1 MHQFCC
7 CLTVLENSAAYPLS
21 TCIFSLFGQPLQL
34 VPSSSLK
41 SIMNSYL
48 LFALVVIYLGL
59 LFFIAYFAEKK
70 RSSFWVNNPYVY
82 ALSLAVYCS
91 GWTYY
96 GSIGVAA
103 NQGLEYMAIYIGP
116 IIIIP
121 AWIYINSKII
131 RISRVNKISSI
142 ADFIS
147 LRYGNSRSLS
157 ALIALVCMFAII
169 PYISLQIKAISETF
183 HLITETDHSSNIF
196 YDSATYVVLIIALFS
211 SYYGTK
217 YVDASEKRLGII
229 SAVAVE
235 SFLKLIFFIILG
247 IFVVYGVFNGF
258 EDIYQQAEKLPDFA
272 AKNTFNGLEGGFNWF
287 LMSMLS
293 MSAIFLLPR
302 QFHTAIIENRKEKHL
317 RTAIWLFP
325 LYLLIFNFF
334 VFPIAWGGKIL
345 FLGQEVNPELY
356 SILIPQKFGNT
367 VIAAMVFFG
376 GLSACISM
384 IIISSISLS
393 IMLSNNIII
402 PYGWLD
408 KFKINS
414 DVDNTKII
422 VNIRK
427 ISIFLLIITG
437 FIFYKY
443 LMLGK
448 SLFSIGLVSFVL
460 IAQLA
465 PSFFGAIFWRRGT
478 YLGSITGIIVGVLI
492 CYLGLVLPSFYD
504 NYQQSNFFNH
514 RFFSFFN
521 IPYLS
526 PIPQIFF
533 WSILVNGLLF
543 TIISANKVS
552 DYRERNYAELYVD
565 IDDYIQNHEDAY
577 IWKGTANVSDIQKIL
592 VKFLGE
598 KKTEQA
604 LKIFNL
610 KYKIK
615 DDSDTADSRFI
626 KFSENLL
633 SGRIGTASAKILIEG
648 VTKED
653 KISLPEVLK
662 ILEESKENISLNKQL
677 SEQSQQLLKLSDE
690 LQNVNENL
698 IEKDQQ
704 KDEFLDSVAHELRT
718 PITAIRATSEILL
731 DDEDMPAELKKDFL
745 ENIISESDR
754 LSEIIND
761 ILYLDKLETGTIS
774 LNIKENNILETYRKS
789 LKPLTHLF
797 DQRHLHHSEVNLL
810 ETEVF
815 QFDEQRMI
823 QVFQNILGN
832 ALKFTNDQGLIQTK
846 FQEKEGQLK
855 ISIFNTGKTIPE
867 EDLYFIFDKFYQ
879 SKNQN
884 LRKPVGSGL
893 GLAICKKIMIAQ
905 NGDIEV
911 KNKEIG
917 VKFEIF
923 LPIKKHHPEL
933 EEFNHNNRT

>member
-1 MHQFCC
+1 
-7 CLTVLENSAAYPLS
+7 
-21 TCIFSLFGQPLQL
+21 
-34 VPSSSLK
+34 
-41 SIMNSYL
+41 MNSYL
-48 LFALVVIYLGL
+48 LFALVILYLGI

-82 ALSLAVYCS
+82 SLSLAVYCS
-91 GWTYY
+91 AWTYY

-103 NQGLEYMAIYIGP
+103 NQGLEYMAIYVGP

-121 AWIYINSKII
+121 SWIYLNSKII

-142 ADFIS
+142 ADFIG

-157 ALIALVCMFAII
+157 AIIALVCILAII
-169 PYISLQIKAISETF
+169 PYIALQIKSISETF
-183 HLITETDHSSNIF
+183 HLITVTENSTSILFDSS
-196 YDSATYVVLIIALFS
+196 TYVVIIIALFS

-229 SAVAVE
+229 SAVAAE
-235 SFLKLIFFIILG
+235 SFFKLIFFVILG
-247 IFVVYGVFNGF
+247 LFVVYGVFNGF
-258 EDIYQQAEKLPDFA
+258 EDIYRQAEKLPDFA
-272 AKNTFNGLEGGFNWF
+272 AKNSFNGLEGSFNWF
-287 LMSMLS
+287 LMLMLS

-302 QFHTAIIENRKEKHL
+302 QFHTAIIENRKEKHIK
-317 RTAIWLFP
+317 TAIWLFP

-345 FLGQEVNPELY
+345 FFGQDVNPELY
-356 SILIPQKFGNT
+356 SILIPQKFGNIFIST
-367 VIAAMVFFG
+367 LVFFG

-408 KFKINS
+408 KFKSEN
-414 DVDNTKII
+414 DTDNTKSI

-427 ISIFLLIITG
+427 VSIFLLIISG

-443 LMLGK
+443 LLLGK

-460 IAQLA
+460 IAQLG

-478 YLGSITGIIVGVLI
+478 YAGSVSGIIVGVLL
-492 CYLGLVLPSFYD
+492 CFLGLILPSFSE
-504 NYQQSNFFNH
+504 NFVQSEFYQSE
-514 RFFSFFN
+514 FFSFFK

-526 PIPQIFF
+526 PITQIFF
-533 WSILVNGLLF
+533 WSMLVNSALF
-543 TIISANKVS
+543 ILISANTVS
-552 DYRERNYAELYVD
+552 NYRERNYAELYVD
-565 IDDYIQNHEDAY
+565 IDDYIQNHENAY

-592 VKFLGE
+592 VRFLGQ

-610 KYKIK
+610 KYNIT
-615 DDSDTADSRFI
+615 DESDTADSRFI

-653 KISLPEVLK
+653 KISLPEVLQ
-662 ILEESKENISLNKQL
+662 ILEESKENISINKQL
-677 SEQSQQLLKLSDE
+677 SEQSSQLLKLSGD
-690 LQNVNENL
+690 LQVANINL

-718 PITAIRATSEILL
+718 PLTAIRATSEILL

-754 LSEIIND
+754 LNEIIND

-774 LNIKENNILETYRKS
+774 LHISENNIIETFKKS
-789 LKPLTHLF
+789 LKPLLHLF
-797 DQRHLHHSEVNLL
+797 DQRHLHHSEVHLL
-810 ETEVF
+810 ENEIYR
-815 QFDEQRMI
+815 FDEQRMI

-832 ALKFTNDQGLIQTK
+832 ALKFTNEQGMIQTK
-846 FQEKEGQLK
+846 FQEKDDQLK

-867 EDLYFIFDKFYQ
+867 EDLEFIFDKFYQ

-884 LRKPVGSGL
+884 LRKPIGSGL

-905 NGDIEV
+905 NGNIEV

-917 VKFEIF
+917 VSFEIY
-923 LPIKKHHPEL
+923 LPKENESVP
-933 EEFNHNNRT
+933 NADDQNM

>member
-1 MHQFCC
+1 
-7 CLTVLENSAAYPLS
+7 
-21 TCIFSLFGQPLQL
+21 
-34 VPSSSLK
+34 
-41 SIMNSYL
+41 MNSYL
-48 LFALVVIYLGL
+48 LFALVILYLGI

-82 ALSLAVYCS
+82 SLSLAVYCS
-91 GWTYY
+91 AWTYY

-103 NQGLEYMAIYIGP
+103 NQGLEYMAIYVGP

-121 AWIYINSKII
+121 SWIYLNSKII

-142 ADFIS
+142 ADFIG

-157 ALIALVCMFAII
+157 AIIALVCILAII
-169 PYISLQIKAISETF
+169 PYIALQIKSISETF
-183 HLITETDHSSNIF
+183 HLITETENSTSILFDSS
-196 YDSATYVVLIIALFS
+196 TYVVIIIALFS

-229 SAVAVE
+229 SAVAAE
-235 SFLKLIFFIILG
+235 SFFKLIFFVILG
-247 IFVVYGVFNGF
+247 LFVVYGVFNGF
-258 EDIYQQAEKLPDFA
+258 EDIYRQAEKLPDFA
-272 AKNTFNGLEGGFNWF
+272 AKNSFNGLEGSFNWF
-287 LMSMLS
+287 LMLMLS

-302 QFHTAIIENRKEKHL
+302 QFHTAIIENRKEKHIK
-317 RTAIWLFP
+317 TAIWLFP

-345 FLGQEVNPELY
+345 FFGQDVNPELY
-356 SILIPQKFGNT
+356 SILIPQKFGNIFIST
-367 VIAAMVFFG
+367 LVFFG

-408 KFKINS
+408 KFKSEN
-414 DVDNTKII
+414 DTDNTKSI

-427 ISIFLLIITG
+427 VSIFLLIISG

-443 LMLGK
+443 LLLGK

-460 IAQLA
+460 IAQLG

-478 YLGSITGIIVGVLI
+478 YAGSVSGIIVGVLL
-492 CYLGLVLPSFYD
+492 CFLGLILPSFSE
-504 NYQQSNFFNH
+504 NFVQSEFYQSE
-514 RFFSFFN
+514 FFSFFK

-526 PIPQIFF
+526 PITQIFF
-533 WSILVNGLLF
+533 WSMLVNSALF
-543 TIISANKVS
+543 ILISANTVS
-552 DYRERNYAELYVD
+552 NYRERNYAELYVD
-565 IDDYIQNHEDAY
+565 IDDYIQNHENAY

-592 VKFLGE
+592 VRFLGQ

-610 KYKIK
+610 KYNIT
-615 DDSDTADSRFI
+615 DESDTADSRFI

-653 KISLPEVLK
+653 KISLPEVLQ
-662 ILEESKENISLNKQL
+662 ILEESKENISINKQL
-677 SEQSQQLLKLSDE
+677 SEQSSQLLKLSGD
-690 LQNVNENL
+690 LQVANINL

-718 PITAIRATSEILL
+718 PLTAIRATSEILL
-731 DDEDMPAELKKDFL
+731 DDEDMPTELKKDFL

-754 LSEIIND
+754 LNEIIND

-774 LNIKENNILETYRKS
+774 LHISENNIIETFKKS
-789 LKPLTHLF
+789 LKPLLHLF
-797 DQRHLHHSEVNLL
+797 DQRHLHHSEVHLL
-810 ETEVF
+810 ENEIYR
-815 QFDEQRMI
+815 FDEQRMI

-832 ALKFTNDQGLIQTK
+832 ALKFTNEQGMIQTK
-846 FQEKEGQLK
+846 FQEKDDQLK

-867 EDLYFIFDKFYQ
+867 EDLEFIFDKFYQ

-884 LRKPVGSGL
+884 LRKPIGSGL

-905 NGDIEV
+905 NGNIEV

-917 VKFEIF
+917 VSFEIY
-923 LPIKKHHPEL
+923 LPKENESVP
-933 EEFNHNNRT
+933 NADYQNM

>member
-1 MHQFCC
+1 
-7 CLTVLENSAAYPLS
+7 
-21 TCIFSLFGQPLQL
+21 
-34 VPSSSLK
+34 
-41 SIMNSYL
+41 MNSYL
-48 LFALVVIYLGL
+48 LFALVILYLGI

-82 ALSLAVYCS
+82 SLSLAVYCS
-91 GWTYY
+91 AWTYY

-103 NQGLEYMAIYIGP
+103 NQGLEYMAIYVGP

-121 AWIYINSKII
+121 SWIYLNSKII

-142 ADFIS
+142 ADFIG

-157 ALIALVCMFAII
+157 AIIALVCILAII
-169 PYISLQIKAISETF
+169 PYIALQIKSISETF
-183 HLITETDHSSNIF
+183 HLITETENSTSILFDSS
-196 YDSATYVVLIIALFS
+196 TYVVIIIALFS

-229 SAVAVE
+229 SAVAAE
-235 SFLKLIFFIILG
+235 SFFKLIFFVILG
-247 IFVVYGVFNGF
+247 LFVVYGVFNGF
-258 EDIYQQAEKLPDFA
+258 EDIYRQAEKLPDFA
-272 AKNTFNGLEGGFNWF
+272 AKNSFNGLEGSFNWF
-287 LMSMLS
+287 LMLMLS

-302 QFHTAIIENRKEKHL
+302 QFHTAIIENRKEKHIK
-317 RTAIWLFP
+317 TAIWLFA

-345 FLGQEVNPELY
+345 FFGQDVNPELY
-356 SILIPQKFGNT
+356 SILIPQKFGNIFIST
-367 VIAAMVFFG
+367 LVFFG

-408 KFKINS
+408 KFKSEN
-414 DVDNTKII
+414 DTDNTKSI

-427 ISIFLLIITG
+427 VSIFLLIISG

-443 LMLGK
+443 LLLGK

-460 IAQLA
+460 IAQLG

-478 YLGSITGIIVGVLI
+478 YAGSVSGIIVGVLL
-492 CYLGLVLPSFYD
+492 CFLGLILPSFSE
-504 NYQQSNFFNH
+504 NFVQSEFYQSE
-514 RFFSFFN
+514 FFSFFK

-526 PIPQIFF
+526 PITQIFF
-533 WSILVNGLLF
+533 WSMLVNSALF
-543 TIISANKVS
+543 ILISANTVS
-552 DYRERNYAELYVD
+552 NYRERNYAELYVD
-565 IDDYIQNHEDAY
+565 IDDYIQNHENAY

-592 VKFLGE
+592 GRFLGQ

-610 KYKIK
+610 KYNIT
-615 DDSDTADSRFI
+615 DESDTADSRFI

-653 KISLPEVLK
+653 KISLPEVLQ
-662 ILEESKENISLNKQL
+662 ILEESKEYISINKQL
-677 SEQSQQLLKLSDE
+677 SEQSSQLLKLSGD
-690 LQNVNENL
+690 LQVANINL

-718 PITAIRATSEILL
+718 PLTAIRATSEILL

-745 ENIISESDR
+745 KNIISESDR
-754 LSEIIND
+754 LNEIIND

-774 LNIKENNILETYRKS
+774 LHISENNIIETFKKS
-789 LKPLTHLF
+789 LKPLLHLF
-797 DQRHLHHSEVNLL
+797 DQRHLHHSEVHLL
-810 ETEVF
+810 ENEIYR
-815 QFDEQRMI
+815 FDEQRMI

-832 ALKFTNDQGLIQTK
+832 ALKFTNEQGMIQTK
-846 FQEKEGQLK
+846 FQEKDDQLK
-855 ISIFNTGKTIPE
+855 ISVFNTGKTIPE
-867 EDLYFIFDKFYQ
+867 EDLEFIFDKFYQ

-884 LRKPVGSGL
+884 LRKPIGSGL

-905 NGDIEV
+905 NGNIEV

-917 VKFEIF
+917 VSFEIY
-923 LPIKKHHPEL
+923 LPKEN
-933 EEFNHNNRT
+933 ESVSNADDQNM

>member
-1 MHQFCC
+1 
-7 CLTVLENSAAYPLS
+7 
-21 TCIFSLFGQPLQL
+21 
-34 VPSSSLK
+34 
-41 SIMNSYL
+41 MNSYL
-48 LFALVVIYLGL
+48 LFALVILYLGI

-82 ALSLAVYCS
+82 SLSLAVYCS
-91 GWTYY
+91 AWTYY

-103 NQGLEYMAIYIGP
+103 NQGLEYMAIYVGP

-121 AWIYINSKII
+121 SWIYLNSKII

-142 ADFIS
+142 ADFIG

-157 ALIALVCMFAII
+157 AIIALVCILAII
-169 PYISLQIKAISETF
+169 PYIALQIKSISETF
-183 HLITETDHSSNIF
+183 HLITVTENSTSILFDSS
-196 YDSATYVVLIIALFS
+196 TYVVIIIALFS

-229 SAVAVE
+229 SAVAAE
-235 SFLKLIFFIILG
+235 SFFKIIFFVILG
-247 IFVVYGVFNGF
+247 LFVVYGVFNGF
-258 EDIYQQAEKLPDFA
+258 EDIYRQAEKLPDFA
-272 AKNTFNGLEGGFNWF
+272 AKNSFNGLEGSFNWF
-287 LMSMLS
+287 LMLMLS

-302 QFHTAIIENRKEKHL
+302 QFHTAIIENRKEKHIK
-317 RTAIWLFP
+317 TAIWLFP

-345 FLGQEVNPELY
+345 FFGQDVNPELY
-356 SILIPQKFGNT
+356 SILIPQKFGNIFIST
-367 VIAAMVFFG
+367 LVFFG

-408 KFKINS
+408 KFKSEN
-414 DVDNTKII
+414 DTDNTKSI

-427 ISIFLLIITG
+427 VSIFLLIISG

-443 LMLGK
+443 LLLGK

-460 IAQLA
+460 IAQLG

-478 YLGSITGIIVGVLI
+478 YAGSVSGIIVGVLL
-492 CYLGLVLPSFYD
+492 CFLGLILPSFSE
-504 NYQQSNFFNH
+504 NFVQSEFYQSE
-514 RFFSFFN
+514 FFSFFK

-526 PIPQIFF
+526 PITQIFF
-533 WSILVNGLLF
+533 WSMLVNSALF
-543 TIISANKVS
+543 ILISANTVS
-552 DYRERNYAELYVD
+552 NYRERNYAELYVD
-565 IDDYIQNHEDAY
+565 IDDYIQNHENAY

-592 VKFLGE
+592 GRFLGQ

-610 KYKIK
+610 KYNIT
-615 DDSDTADSRFI
+615 DESDTADSRFI

-653 KISLPEVLK
+653 KISLPEVLQ
-662 ILEESKENISLNKQL
+662 ILEESKENISINKQL
-677 SEQSQQLLKLSDE
+677 SEQSSQLLKLSGD
-690 LQNVNENL
+690 LQVANINL

-718 PITAIRATSEILL
+718 PLTAIRATSEILL

-754 LSEIIND
+754 LNEIIND

-774 LNIKENNILETYRKS
+774 LHISENNIIETFKKS
-789 LKPLTHLF
+789 LKPLLHLF
-797 DQRHLHHSEVNLL
+797 DQRHLHHSEVHLL
-810 ETEVF
+810 ENEMY

-832 ALKFTNDQGLIQTK
+832 ALKFTNEQGMIQTK
-846 FQEKEGQLK
+846 FQEKDDQLK

-867 EDLYFIFDKFYQ
+867 EDLEFIFDKFYQ

-884 LRKPVGSGL
+884 LRKPIGSGL

-905 NGDIEV
+905 NGNIEV

-917 VKFEIF
+917 VSFEIY
-923 LPIKKHHPEL
+923 LPKENESVPNADDQNI
-933 EEFNHNNRT
+933 

>member
-1 MHQFCC
+1 
-7 CLTVLENSAAYPLS
+7 
-21 TCIFSLFGQPLQL
+21 
-34 VPSSSLK
+34 
-41 SIMNSYL
+41 MNSYL
-48 LFALVVIYLGL
+48 LFILVVFYLGL
-59 LFFIAYFAEKK
+59 LFFIAHFAEKNK
-70 RSSFWVNNPYVY
+70 SNFWANNPYVY

-103 NQGLEYMAIYIGP
+103 NHGLEYMTIYIGP

-121 AWIYINSKII
+121 AWIYINTKII

-157 ALIALVCMFAII
+157 AIIALVCMFAIV
-169 PYISLQIKAISETF
+169 PYIGLQIKAISETF
-183 HLITETDHSSNIF
+183 HLITETGQSDNIF
-196 YDSATYVVLIIALFS
+196 FDSATYVVLIIALFS

-258 EDIYQQAEKLPDFA
+258 EDIYIQASRLPDFA
-272 AKNTFNGLEGGFNWF
+272 AKNTFNGLEGAFNWF
-287 LMSMLS
+287 LMSLLS

-302 QFHTAIIENRKEKHL
+302 QFHTTIIENRKEKHL

-325 LYLLIFNFF
+325 LYLLVFNFF

-345 FLGQEVNPELY
+345 FLNENVNPELY

-367 VIAAMVFFG
+367 FIAAMVFFG

-393 IMLSNNIII
+393 VMLSNNIII

-414 DVDNTKII
+414 VVDNAKTI

-427 ISIFLLIITG
+427 SSIFILIILA

-443 LMLGK
+443 LILGK

-465 PSFFGAIFWRRGT
+465 PSFFGAIFWRRAT
-478 YLGSITGIIVGVLI
+478 YAGSVSGIIVGVLI
-492 CYLGLVLPSFYD
+492 CYLGLIFPSFSDQYLHSSFY
-504 NYQQSNFFNH
+504 NNS
-514 RFFSFFN
+514 FFSFFSL
-521 IPYLS
+521 PYLS
-526 PIPQIFF
+526 PISQIFF
-533 WSILVNGLLF
+533 WSLFVNIGLF
-543 TIISANKVS
+543 TLISTNTIS
-552 DYRERNYAELYVD
+552 GYRERNYAELYAD
-565 IDDYIQNHEDAY
+565 IDDYIQNHENAY
-577 IWKGTANVSDIQKIL
+577 IWKGTANISDIQKIL
-592 VKFLGE
+592 IKFLGE
-598 KKTEQA
+598 KKTKQA

-610 KYKIK
+610 KYNIT
-615 DDSDTADSRFI
+615 DENDTADSRFI

-633 SGRIGTASAKILIEG
+633 SGRIGTASAKILIDG

-653 KISLPEVLK
+653 RISLPEVLK
-662 ILEESKENISLNKQL
+662 ILEESRENISHNKKL
-677 SEQSQQLLKLSDE
+677 SEQSHQLLKLSDD
-690 LQNVNENL
+690 LKSANKNL
-698 IEKDQQ
+698 IVKDKQ
-704 KDEFLDSVAHELRT
+704 KDDFLDSVAHELRT
-718 PITAIRATSEILL
+718 PLTAIRATSEILL
-731 DDEDMPAELKKDFL
+731 DDDEMPPEIKKDFL

-754 LSEIIND
+754 LSAIIND
-761 ILYLDKLETGTIS
+761 ILYLDKLETGNIP
-774 LNIKENNILETYRKS
+774 LNIQHFNIIETFHRS
-789 LKPLTHLF
+789 VKPLLHLF
-797 DQRHLHHSEVNLL
+797 EQRNLHHSEVNLL
-810 ETEVF
+810 ENEIF
-815 QFDEQRMI
+815 EYDEQRMI

-832 ALKFTNDQGLIQTK
+832 ALKFTNEQGMIQTK
-846 FQEKEGQLK
+846 FQQQEKQLK
-855 ISIFNTGKTIPE
+855 ISIFNTGKTIPS
-867 EDLYFIFDKFYQ
+867 EDLEFIFEKFYQ

-884 LRKPVGSGL
+884 LQKPIGSGL
-893 GLAICKKIMIAQ
+893 GLAICRKIMTAHD
-905 NGDIEV
+905 GDIQA

-917 VKFEIF
+917 VNFEIF
-923 LPIKKHHPEL
+923 LPIRPPKY
-933 EEFNHNNRT
+933 EENENEEMI

>member
-1 MHQFCC
+1 MFI
-7 CLTVLENSAAYPLS
+7 S
-21 TCIFSLFGQPLQL
+21 FLFGQSHVSFHLL
-34 VPSSSLK
+34 FSKNS
-41 SIMNSYL
+41 MNSYL
-48 LFALVVIYLGL
+48 LFALVVLYLGL
-59 LFFIAYFAEKK
+59 LFFIAYFAEKR

-91 GWTYY
+91 AWTYY

-169 PYISLQIKAISETF
+169 PYVGLQIKAISETF
-183 HLITETDHSSNIF
+183 HLITETDQTTNIF
-196 YDSATYVVLIIALFS
+196 FDSATYVVLIIALFS

-258 EDIYQQAEKLPDFA
+258 EDIYNQAEKLPDFA

-302 QFHTAIIENRKEKHL
+302 QFHTAIIENRKEKHIK
-317 RTAIWLFP
+317 TAIWLFP

-345 FLGQEVNPELY
+345 FFGEDVNPELY

-367 VIAAMVFFG
+367 IISTMVFFG

-408 KFKINS
+408 RFKFGS
-414 DVDNTKII
+414 ETDNTKNI

-427 ISIFLLIITG
+427 ISIFLLILVS

-443 LMLGK
+443 FILGK

-478 YLGSITGIIVGVLI
+478 YLGSMTGIIVGVLI
-492 CYLGLVLPSFYD
+492 CYLGLVLPSFSE
-504 NYQQSNFFNH
+504 NYQQSTFFNH
-514 RFFSFFN
+514 GFFSFFN

-533 WSILVNGLLF
+533 WSLLVNGLLF
-543 TIISANKVS
+543 TIISANTIS
-552 DYRERNYAELYVD
+552 DYRERNYAEIYVD
-565 IDDYIQNHEDAY
+565 INDYIQNHENAY
-577 IWKGTANVSDIQKIL
+577 IWKGTAHVSDIQKIL

-610 KYKIK
+610 KYKIT

-662 ILEESKENISLNKQL
+662 ILEESKENISINKQL
-677 SEQSQQLLKLSDE
+677 SEQSSQLLKLSDD
-690 LQNVNENL
+690 LQNANKNL
-698 IEKDQQ
+698 IVKDKQ

-718 PITAIRATSEILL
+718 PLTAIRATSEILL
-731 DDEDMPAELKKDFL
+731 DDEEMPAELKKDFL

-761 ILYLDKLETGTIS
+761 ILYLDKLETGTIP
-774 LNIKENNILETYRKS
+774 LNIHSFNIIETFRKS
-789 LKPLTHLF
+789 VKPLLHLF
-797 DQRHLHHSEVNLL
+797 EQRNLHHSEVNLL
-810 ETEVF
+810 E
-815 QFDEQRMI
+815 DEIFEYDEPRMI

-832 ALKFTNDQGLIQTK
+832 ALKFTNEQGMIQTK
-846 FQEKEGQLK
+846 FQKQENQLK
-855 ISIFNTGKTIPE
+855 ISIFNTGKIIPT
-867 EDLYFIFDKFYQ
+867 EDLAFIFEKFYQ

-884 LRKPVGSGL
+884 LQKPTGSGL
-893 GLAICKKIMIAQ
+893 GLAICKKIMIAHG
-905 NGDIEV
+905 GDIEV

-917 VKFEIF
+917 VTFEVF
-923 LPIKKHHPEL
+923 LPIKE
-933 EEFNHNNRT
+933 HNNESVETDNTDNEKE